1 MWLSYSL
8 INFQNTGEL
17 SQTRYSIDNKTEE
30 TWHDQQEDKDK
41 DNNTRS
47 NMYIW
52 SRQIWS
58 IGVSLK
64 RSCKMQFRRV
74 GLRSIGPSSQKL

>member
-47 NMYIW
+47 NMYICA
-52 SRQIWS
+52 RQIWS
-58 IGVSLK
+58 SGVSLK
-64 RSCKMQFRRV
+64 RSCKMQFIRV
-74 GLRSIGPSSQKL
+74 GLRSIGPSSQK